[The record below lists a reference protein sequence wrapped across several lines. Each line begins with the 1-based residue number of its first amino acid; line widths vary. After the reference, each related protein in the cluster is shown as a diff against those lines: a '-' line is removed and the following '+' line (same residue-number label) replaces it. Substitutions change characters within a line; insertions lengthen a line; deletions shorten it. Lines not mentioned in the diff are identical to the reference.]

1 MTNTGP
7 KDIFRPEIESYTR
20 RRSGAG
26 GGSLSKP
33 YDNKAVSLD
42 YIRQL
47 LLELRAIAD
56 SQGEGTLVYLLE
68 MSALEAEACLKA
80 HKFNSELIK

>member
-7 KDIFRPEIESYTR
+7 KDNFLPEIEPGSR
-20 RRSGAG
+20 QRSGAG
-26 GGSLSKP
+26 GGSHREP

-42 YIRQL
+42 YICQL

-56 SQGEGTLVYLLE
+56 GQDAGTLVYLLE
-68 MSALEAEACLKA
+68 MSALEAEECLKA
-80 HKFNSELIK
+80 HKFNSELTK